1 MPLPRF
7 EPMPLARLAEPFD
20 HQDWIFELK
29 YDGFRA
35 LAAIENGRC
44 RLISRNRNAFKSFPG
59 LCAGIASAIRG
70 ETVLDGEIVYL
81 DRDGVPRFYDLMRR
95 RGPQCFYAFD
105 LLWLDGEDLRE
116 RPLLERKRLLRRIVK
131 PPVLFADHV
140 RAEGTALFQAVRERD
155 LEGIVAKLANGR
167 YQPAATSWVKIKNPD
182 YSQAVGRADFFDRKA
197 RGGGRE
203 TRNAQLSVPDRRRA

>member
-20 HQDWIFELK
+20 HEDWIFELK

-35 LAAIENGRC
+35 LAHIENGQC

-59 LCAGIASAIRG
+59 LCAGIANAIRG
-70 ETVLDGEIVYL
+70 EAILDGEIVYL
-81 DRDGVPRFYDLMRR
+81 GRDGVPRFYDLMRR

-116 RPLLERKRLLRRIVK
+116 RPLLERKRVLRRIVK
-131 PPVLFADHV
+131 PPVFFADHV
-140 RAEGTALFQAVRERD
+140 RAEGTALSKPCASAIWKASWRSWRT
-155 LEGIVAKLANGR
+155 GG
-167 YQPAATSWVKIKNPD
+167 TS
-182 YSQAVGRADFFDRKA
+182 
-197 RGGGRE
+197 
-203 TRNAQLSVPDRRRA
+203 RRRPVG

>member
-1 MPLPRF
+1 
-7 EPMPLARLAEPFD
+7 MPLARLAEPFD

-59 LCAGIASAIRG
+59 LCAGIANAIRG
-70 ETVLDGEIVYL
+70 EAILDGEIVYL
-81 DRDGVPRFYDLMRR
+81 GRDGVPRFYDLMRR

-105 LLWLDGEDLRE
+105 LLWLDGEDLRG
-116 RPLLERKRLLRRIVK
+116 RPLVERKRLLRRIVK

-140 RAEGTALFQAVRERD
+140 LAEGTALFQAVRERD

-167 YQPAATSWVKIKNPD
+167 YEPAATTWVKIKNPD

-197 RGGGRE
+197 RDGGRE
-203 TRNAQLSVPDRRRA
+203 TKGAQLSVHERRRA